1 MTTDNIVAAI
11 APQNRRVA
19 PIWVDD
25 DDIVMRGKAILQSE
39 GYVEFHRV
47 IHKNSNIA
55 LPELFLTDEKFKFVF
70 IDGWKMFDH
79 LAFEIY
85 LINLILKWGGV
96 AFDDSHMPSVRK
108 VIKLLKPYYG
118 YEEIKYKDHNQSLR
132 LRLFYCLIYRSTHK
146 PYRALKKTVDTEDQ
160 PRFQDM
166 TFHRKV

>member
-85 LINLILKWGGV
+85 LINLILKWGGWLLTI
-96 AFDDSHMPSVRK
+96 ATCHLFVR
-108 VIKLLKPYYG
+108 LSNY
-118 YEEIKYKDHNQSLR
+118 
-132 LRLFYCLIYRSTHK
+132 
-146 PYRALKKTVDTEDQ
+146 
-160 PRFQDM
+160 
-166 TFHRKV
+166 